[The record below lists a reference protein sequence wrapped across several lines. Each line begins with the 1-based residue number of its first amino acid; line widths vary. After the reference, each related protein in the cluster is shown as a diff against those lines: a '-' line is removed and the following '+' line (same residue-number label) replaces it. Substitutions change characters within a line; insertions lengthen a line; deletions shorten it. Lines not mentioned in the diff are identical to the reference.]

1 MLLNGLKFMR
11 ITVVKIM
18 TELSSADSCKLSLQE
33 VADLLLDKIDDDHD
47 DCRCKVYGC
56 CDGRMFELS
65 LVMKEVDKN
74 GDN

>member
-1 MLLNGLKFMR
+1 
-11 ITVVKIM
+11 M
-18 TELSSADSCKLSLQE
+18 TELSSADFCKLSLQE

>member
-1 MLLNGLKFMR
+1 MVRLEVMG
-11 ITVVKIM
+11 M
-18 TELSSADSCKLSLQE
+18 TELSSADFCKLSLQE
-33 VADLLLDKIDDDHD
+33 VADMMVSKLDDQDTCK
-47 DCRCKVYGC
+47 CKVYGC